1 MTRNTPLLEC
11 RGYFATSISAQP
23 ASDGSDYRL
32 VPRTPRRPLRA
43 CHHTS
48 VAHRC
53 NELENRPRS
62 FAMAD
67 SWENSKLS
75 GSSIDLTDT
84 AAALQVYSTGIIMQF
99 MEVHCRPYHFKAFLL
114 FRMHSAHYI
123 IYHFCNMLCCRCKKS
138 LSQCDFFGIYRV
150 EYGSS
155 KVSDYVI
162 KSIFVSFREL
172 VIFLLCHNSFSLL
185 STCV

>member
-1 MTRNTPLLEC
+1 MLCYHIRWWNKVVYNMHAMTRNTPLLEC

-32 VPRTPRRPLRA
+32 VQRTPRRPLRA

-84 AAALQVYSTGIIMQF
+84 AAALQVYSTGI
-99 MEVHCRPYHFKAFLL
+99 CSSWK
-114 FRMHSAHYI
+114 YI
-123 IYHFCNMLCCRCKKS
+123 IGPITLKRFFCFACIAHTTSSIISATCCVAAVR
-138 LSQCDFFGIYRV
+138 
-150 EYGSS
+150 
-155 KVSDYVI
+155 KVSLNVTFSEYIALNMVHL
-162 KSIFVSFREL
+162 KL
-172 VIFLLCHNSFSLL
+172 VITL
-185 STCV
+185 